1 MGVEYETFLRAALF
15 LTGMW
20 VAGHHFM
27 AANALKRAPHLVKL
41 VLMPATVVS
50 GIGMCWGAWFM
61 SSGVAMLWCIPAVMC
76 MSVTEFLVWR
86 AGAFISTAFEQQA
99 KMKQELRQAYNRY
112 RADLMTPWE
121 SVSDLV
127 TPSGAQELAESDKRA
142 KERQ

>member
-1 MGVEYETFLRAALF
+1 MDAEYETFLRAALF

-86 AGAFISTAFEQQA
+86 AGAFISSAFEQQA
-99 KMKQELRQAYNRY
+99 EMKEQMRQHWNRFRY
-112 RADLMTPWE
+112 DLTLP
-121 SVSDLV
+121 
-127 TPSGAQELAESDKRA
+127 AQEILTDSGKREVADSDKRA
-142 KERQ
+142 KERA